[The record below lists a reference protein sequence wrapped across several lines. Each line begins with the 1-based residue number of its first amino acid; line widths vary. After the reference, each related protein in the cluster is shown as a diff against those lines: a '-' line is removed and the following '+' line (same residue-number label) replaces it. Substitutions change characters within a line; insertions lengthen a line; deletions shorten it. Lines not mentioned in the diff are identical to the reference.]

1 MIPLLFLYFIA
12 TLKVF
17 KKSTPNGMTI
27 KFNNSSIFVW
37 YGILNYFLGKVT
49 VYVGKR
55 DFIDHLDS
63 VDPIDGVIVV
73 ENDYLQGRKVFGMV
87 KFMYDNLLYLF
98 TKIYVFRCP
107 PHIDTVE
114 TKTR

>member
-1 MIPLLFLYFIA
+1 M
-12 TLKVF
+12 
-17 KKSTPNGMTI
+17 
-27 KFNNSSIFVW
+27 
-37 YGILNYFLGKVT
+37 LNDFLGKVT

-87 KFMYDNLLYLF
+87 KFMFD
-98 TKIYVFRCP
+98 R
-107 PHIDTVE
+107 
-114 TKTR
+114 

>member
-1 MIPLLFLYFIA
+1 MVCLY
-12 TLKVF
+12 LNKVICIDVLWA
-17 KKSTPNGMTI
+17 K
-27 KFNNSSIFVW
+27 
-37 YGILNYFLGKVT
+37 YCLGKVT

-87 KFMYDNLLYLF
+87 KSIL
-98 TKIYVFRCP
+98 
-107 PHIDTVE
+107 
-114 TKTR
+114 

>member
-17 KKSTPNGMTI
+17 KKTTPNG
-27 KFNNSSIFVW
+27 NSILTKSNEWIFYSNTW
-37 YGILNYFLGKVT
+37 LLFLGKVT
-49 VYVGKR
+49 IYIGKR

-63 VDPIDGVIVV
+63 VDPIDGVVVV

-87 KFMYDNLLYLF
+87 RLISQVLL
-98 TKIYVFRCP
+98 
-107 PHIDTVE
+107 
-114 TKTR
+114 